1 MTYNIC
7 DTTAQDDHVDAH
19 TVDVIVP
26 LIEFRGVE
34 KLYDNGFKALKGL
47 SFAVD
52 PGEFVFFVGQSGAGK
67 TTLLKLLTCEERP
80 TAGMVALDS
89 YDIGRMDERLVPL
102 MRRKIGMIFQDFRL
116 IKTKTVFEN
125 VAFAME
131 IVGAP
136 LSAIRRRVPIVLS
149 VVGLREKSNSYPAQL
164 SGGEQQRVGIA
175 RAMINNPKLILADEP
190 TGNLDPANG
199 ELIMALL
206 DDINRSGTTVVA
218 CTHDHSLVNRMQKRV
233 IEIADG
239 KLIRDERI
247 GAYSDFSEDSH
258 V

>member
-1 MTYNIC
+1 
-7 DTTAQDDHVDAH
+7 
-19 TVDVIVP
+19 
-26 LIEFRGVE
+26 
-34 KLYDNGFKALKGL
+34 
-47 SFAVD
+47 
-52 PGEFVFFVGQSGAGK
+52 
-67 TTLLKLLTCEERP
+67 
-80 TAGMVALDS
+80 
-89 YDIGRMDERLVPL
+89 
-102 MRRKIGMIFQDFRL
+102 MRRQIGMIFQDFRL